1 MTKPS
6 DPIERAHEAAD
17 IPPPEPPATDSRG
30 RPFGA
35 FIARGRG
42 PGATTAIR
50 RALNLLGFA
59 LAVFGGLAGL
69 WTFWGHLVS
78 DPLVDVRA
86 YYDAATRLNAGLPLY
101 PPGADPNLAGYYRY
115 PPLTAIVLRPFALL
129 PYPWFAALWTAA
141 ILGAVAWTLRR
152 IGLGRRTWLLLGWL
166 GIPLGWTLAIGQAHV
181 FVTLLLTLGTPLSI
195 ALAAHLKVF
204 PILAALYW
212 IGRGDVGYVMGFLG
226 WLVGLS
232 VIQAFLEP
240 AGWSGFWEIATF
252 AQVGE
257 VRNISPFELSP
268 LLWLVLLGAGVL
280 AALALAR
287 TRFGWPV
294 AVGLATLAPPRLLVY
309 MLSSLVAVL
318 REPEPD
324 SPDMPPEQDAAAALV
339 SSAR

>member
-1 MTKPS
+1 VN
-6 DPIERAHEAAD
+6 EAVDAD
-17 IPPPEPPATDSRG
+17 DAPLPEPPAIDSRG
-30 RPFGA
+30 QLFGS

-42 PGATTAIR
+42 PGTTPAVR
-50 RALNLLGFA
+50 RALNLIGFA
-59 LAVFGGLAGL
+59 LAVVGGLAGL

-86 YYDAATRLNAGLPLY
+86 YYDAATRLNAGQPLY
-101 PPGADPNLAGYYRY
+101 PPGADPNLGGYYRY
-115 PPLTAIVLRPFALL
+115 PPLMAIVLRPFALL
-129 PYPWFAALWTAA
+129 PFASFAALWVAA
-141 ILGAVAWTLRR
+141 IVGALAWTLRR
-152 IGLGRRTWLLLGWL
+152 IGLGRRTWLVLGWL

-181 FVTLLLTLGTPLSI
+181 FVTLLLALGTPLSI

-212 IGRGDVGYVMGFLG
+212 IGRGEVGYVTGFLG

-232 VIQAFLEP
+232 IVQAFLEP

-257 VRNISPFELSP
+257 VRNISPFEISP
-268 LLWLVLLGAGVL
+268 LLWLVLLGAGVVVT
-280 AALALAR
+280 LALAR
-287 TRFGWPV
+287 TRFGWPAAV
-294 AVGLATLAPPRLLVY
+294 ALATLAPPRLLIY
-309 MLSSLVAVL
+309 QLSSLLAAL

-324 SPDMPPEQDAAAALV
+324 SPDVPPPPDAAEIYV